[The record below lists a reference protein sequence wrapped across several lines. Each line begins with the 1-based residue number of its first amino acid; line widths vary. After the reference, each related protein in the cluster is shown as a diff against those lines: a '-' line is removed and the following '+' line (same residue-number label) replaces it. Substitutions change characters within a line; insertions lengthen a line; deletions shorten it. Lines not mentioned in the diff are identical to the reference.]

1 MRPKKNIDS
10 HTSVKM
16 KGNTVKVLVPAALL
30 LLTESTVSCWEKPT
44 GAMP

>member
-1 MRPKKNIDS
+1 
-10 HTSVKM
+10 M
-16 KGNTVKVLVPAALL
+16 KGNTAKMFTPAVLL